1 MPAVNT
7 PAGARLRPFEP
18 PADQRFL
25 ASLWAETVNAAWPV
39 LPTSI
44 EDLRE
49 GLVAEVAS
57 AIVGVAARSG
67 QALQFLVVSP
77 AWRRRGI
84 GSELLLH
91 MREQARQEGHRI
103 LGLGSGGEKYVWPG
117 VPTDCADA
125 GAFFEHHSY
134 SWSYEAID
142 LTTSMRSW
150 LPPKAAAA
158 AAEGTRVAISNP
170 GEAMSEVLEFEAAHF
185 PNWVRPF
192 AQPAGEIVSARDV
205 ETGRLVGTLLWSA
218 TGSPYSPLLETPCGW
233 IGCVGTEPTAR
244 GKGVATAMVL
254 AATRNVR
261 AAGAAS
267 CHIGWAWQ
275 TGLYERCGYSPWR
288 RYLMDRRP

>member
-117 VPTDCADA
+117 VAHGLRRCRGVLRA
-125 GAFFEHHSY
+125 SQ
-134 SWSYEAID
+134 
-142 LTTSMRSW
+142 LLLVLRSHRPDNFHAE
-150 LPPKAAAA
+150 LAP
-158 AAEGTRVAISNP
+158 AEGGRGRGGRHPGRDQQSGRSHVGGPRVRGRAFPKLGAAIRAACRRNR
-170 GEAMSEVLEFEAAHF
+170 LET
-185 PNWVRPF
+185 WR
-192 AQPAGEIVSARDV
+192 RDV
-205 ETGRLVGTLLWSA
+205 WSA
-218 TGSPYSPLLETPCGW
+218 PCCGRRPAH
-233 IGCVGTEPTAR
+233 PTAR
-244 GKGVATAMVL
+244 YW
-254 AATRNVR
+254 RHR
-261 AAGAAS
+261 AVGSAAS
-267 CHIGWAWQ
+267 ALSRQRGVKELPRPWCSLPLE
-275 TGLYERCGYSPWR
+275 TCGLLAPLRATSAGPGR
-288 RYLMDRRP
+288 RVSTSAAVIRPGGVT